1 MRRSVRF
8 VLAASVVLAVP
19 PSAALFAQP
28 APTAKNPATAEDQR
42 LTAFL
47 DAEFA
52 QDLKLRPQLATRL
65 GIKDGEDRL
74 DDISDAG
81 QLQRLEGRRASVAR
95 MKAQFDRSKLSS
107 AAQTNYDIWE
117 TELQRLELQYKYRRY
132 QPPFYSFLYSVHS
145 QLPDFMINTHT
156 VSDAGDMRAYNARL
170 KAIPAVL
177 DTAIAQT
184 RQSDAAGIHAPKFE
198 IQRVIN
204 GSKVIISGAPFDS
217 GKDSPLWADAKA
229 KIAKLQSS
237 GKVSAAEAGSLLDD
251 ARGSILALKPGYER
265 VIAWAQSE
273 LPTAP
278 SGRVGAISLPGGAE
292 WYATALKINTTLDL
306 TAEQIHQTGLS
317 EVKRIEAEQDALA
330 RQAGFKDRDAFYAD
344 REKRF
349 PPQPW
354 TDVLRADYLQ
364 RANAAIA
371 HNRELL
377 PQRFYN
383 LPKYRA
389 EVVREPSFS
398 EVAGGAAHASGPSPD
413 GVRPGRVYVHLLGK
427 TEDPAAVNDLMCH
440 EGIPG
445 HVMAGDIQV
454 RQTGTPKF
462 RRAGGYVAFNEGWA
476 LYSELLCKEM
486 GAYPDAAA
494 DFMRLDAELFR
505 AARLVVDTGIHAD
518 GWTEDQAVDY
528 LTKTARMSPDHA
540 RSEVQRY
547 ITLPGQATGY
557 KIGMLKIMELRRKAE
572 AALGSK
578 FDVKAFDDLI
588 ISEGSQPLPV
598 LERRVNEWIAARKA

>member
-1 MRRSVRF
+1 MRHLRWLV
-8 VLAASVVLAVP
+8 VAAAIVTVSPQALV
-19 PSAALFAQP
+19 AAQS
-28 APTAKNPATAEDQR
+28 APTAARPASAEDAR

-65 GIKDGEDRL
+65 GVKEGEDRL

-81 QLQRLEGRRASVAR
+81 QLRRLEARRASVAR
-95 MKAQFDRSKLSS
+95 MKAQFDRSKLSP
-107 AAQTNYDIWE
+107 AGQTNYDIWD
-117 TELQRLELQYKYRRY
+117 TELQRMELQYKYRRY

-156 VSDAGDMRAYNARL
+156 VQDAADMRAYNARL
-170 KAIPAVL
+170 RAMPAVL
-177 DTAIAQT
+177 DTAIAQ
-184 RQSDAAGIHAPKFE
+184 SKLADAQGIHAPKFE
-198 IQRVIN
+198 IERVIG
-204 GSKVIISGAPFDS
+204 GSKTLITGAPFDS

-229 KIAKLQSS
+229 KVGKLQAS
-237 GKVSAAEAGSLLDD
+237 GKVTQAEGDLLLADTRAALL
-251 ARGSILALKPGYER
+251 SLKPGYER
-265 VIAWAQSE
+265 VIAWATSE

-278 SGRVGAISLPGGAE
+278 SGRVGAVSLPGGLD
-292 WYATALKINTTLDL
+292 WYAAALKLNTTLDL
-306 TAEQIHQTGLS
+306 TADQIHAIGLS
-317 EVKRIEAEQDALA
+317 EVRRIEGEQDALA
-330 RQAGFKDRDAFYAD
+330 RQAGFKDRNAFYAD

-349 PPQPW
+349 PPQTW
-354 TDVLRADYLQ
+354 TDALRADYLK
-364 RANAAIA
+364 RANDAVA
-371 HNRELL
+371 HNRSLL
-377 PQRFYN
+377 PERFYN

-413 GVRPGRVYVHLLGK
+413 GTRPGRVYVHLLGK
-427 TEDPAAVNDLMCH
+427 TEDPAAVYDLMCH

-476 LYSELLCKEM
+476 LYSEALCKEM
-486 GAYPDAAA
+486 GAYPDIAA
-494 DFMRLDAELFR
+494 DFMRLDQELFR
-505 AARLVVDTGIHAD
+505 AARLVVDTGIHAK
-518 GWTEDQAVDY
+518 GWTEQQAIDY
-528 LTKTARMSPDHA
+528 MIKTGRVSPDSA
-540 RSEVQRY
+540 RSEVRRY

-557 KIGMLKIMELRRKAE
+557 KIGMLKIMELRHKAE
-572 AALGSK
+572 TALGPK

-598 LERRVNEWIAARKA
+598 LERRVNEWIAARG